1 MDRAMPF
8 VPRQWQKC
16 RHCGAALHSSHR
28 TPSGGRFADA
38 GIVGGQS
45 AFRQVLTFMADAEL
59 REGHEI
65 ATEIEIAAA
74 PHRVWSVLL
83 DFASYPEWNPMIR
96 SIEGVALRDERLRIV
111 IKPKGGLGM
120 TLRPRILTALPNCE
134 LRWRGGFRVPRL
146 LEGEHYFLIEPLGP
160 DRVRLRQGERFSG
173 ILFRLFAERFR
184 AVTRAGFEAANG
196 ALKQRCESFR

>member
-96 SIEGVALRDERLRIV
+96 SIEGVAREGEQLRIS
-111 IKPKGGLGM
+111 IQPQDGLSM
-120 TLRPRILTALPNCE
+120 TLRPRILKAIHSRE
-134 LRWRGGFRVPRL
+134 LRWRGRLAVPGL
-146 LEGEHYFLIEPLGP
+146 LEGEHYFLIESMGP
-160 DRVRLRQGERFSG
+160 EHVRFTQGERFSG
-173 ILFRLFAERFR
+173 ILYRLFRKRFR
-184 AVTRAGFEAANG
+184 AVTRAGFEAAND
-196 ALKQRCESFR
+196 ALKLRCEAFP